1 MSFRLPPVAHPAREA
16 MGDLASLAVTLDPA
30 NSAKLLSTLEARRA
44 AERRFDGDT
53 FNAIRRVC
61 FVVLRADSD
70 ERWLISFGRRGGWKK
85 LWNFGNGRD

>member
-1 MSFRLPPVAHPAREA
+1 MSFRLPTVDHPAREHI
-16 MGDLASLAVTLDPA
+16 DLPSLAVTLDPA
-30 NSAKLLSTLEARRA
+30 NAADLFSTLQARRA
-44 AERRFDGDT
+44 AERTFDADT
-53 FNAIRRVC
+53 TGAIRRVS